1 MGVIMAGRK
10 TKNSEEEKLTPENL
24 DKVIQLLEAE
34 KPITKKEACSIL
46 NIAYNTTRLGTLIE
60 KHKEK
65 KVRDQLRRREKRGK
79 PATPDEVK
87 YVVES
92 YLEGLAIDNICSAI
106 YRSAGF
112 VNSILETYAVPI
124 RSKSYDYFKPQM
136 IPDGAVKEKFSQGEV
151 VYSTRYDS
159 VCRIEDEVPHY
170 QERVYRVWLM
180 GERWKQYA
188 YQPASELASL
198 EHLMKLGVNFGTV

>member
-10 TKNSEEEKLTPENL
+10 TKNSEEEKITPQNL

-46 NIAYNTTRLGTLIE
+46 NITYNTTRLGTLIE

-65 KVRDQLRRREKRGK
+65 KVRDQERRREKRGT
-79 PATPDEVK
+79 PATLDEIR

-92 YLEGLAIDNICSAI
+92 YLEGLAIDSICSAI
-106 YRSAGF
+106 YRSPGF
-112 VNSILETYAVPI
+112 VNQVLEDYAVPL
-124 RSKSYDYFKPQM
+124 RSKSYDYFKPQL
-136 IPDGAVKEKFSQGEV
+136 IPDGAVKIRFKEGEV
-151 VYSTRYDS
+151 AYSTRYDS
-159 VCRIEDEVPHY
+159 VCLVEAEVPHH
-170 QERVYRVWLM
+170 EECVYRVWLM

-198 EHLMKLGVNFGTV
+198 EHLKELGVNFGNL